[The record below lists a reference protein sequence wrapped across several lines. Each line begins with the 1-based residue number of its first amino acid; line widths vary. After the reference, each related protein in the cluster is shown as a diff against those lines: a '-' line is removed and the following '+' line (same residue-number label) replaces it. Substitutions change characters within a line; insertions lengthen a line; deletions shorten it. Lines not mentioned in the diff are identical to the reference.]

1 MGTLKKASNFFVNH
15 IIEKSLM
22 KKLTCFRKPEHLSF
36 IDLIDTNIPYNFQ
49 NLYRMDTGLSDF
61 HNTIVTV

>member
-1 MGTLKKASNFFVNH
+1 
-15 IIEKSLM
+15 M